1 MTATKSS
8 VDDIRLIIEATEQE
22 ADKAEAVVELIDRT
36 SSVME
41 NADMQVQTVAASME
55 ETAAAMENVASGAT
69 EVNSTAEDLRR
80 LAERFIVDEES
91 GGQLALPGRK
101 S

>member
-1 MTATKSS
+1 

-80 LAERFIVDEES
+80 LAERFIVDEK
-91 GGQLALPGRK
+91 GDGQLALPGRK